1 MRTKGY
7 TRARRLR
14 VSPIPQPINATPA
27 MIRALVRAPVR
38 ARDRGVPV
46 VGGVLVAGGV
56 VVVVPPAVELGVIPA
71 VVTVTWVVVGV
82 EVLDVELLEDDD
94 VLDDEVLDVELLEDD
109 DVLAVGGDGIV
120 H

>member
-1 MRTKGY
+1 
-7 TRARRLR
+7 
-14 VSPIPQPINATPA
+14 

-46 VGGVLVAGGV
+46 VGGVLVAGCA
-56 VVVVPPAVELGVIPA
+56 VVVVPPAVDLGVIPA

-82 EVLDVELLEDDD
+82 VLDVEELDVELLEDDD

-109 DVLAVGGDGIV
+109 DVLDEEVLDVELLEDDDVLAVGGDGIV

>member
-1 MRTKGY
+1 
-7 TRARRLR
+7 
-14 VSPIPQPINATPA
+14 

-109 DVLAVGGDGIV
+109 DVLDDEVLDVELLEDDDVLAVGGDGIV

>member
-1 MRTKGY
+1 
-7 TRARRLR
+7 
-14 VSPIPQPINATPA
+14 

-38 ARDRGVPV
+38 ARDGGVPV
-46 VGGVLVAGGV
+46 VGGGLVAGGV
-56 VVVVPPAVELGVIPA
+56 VVAGPPAVELGGRPA
-71 VVTVTWVVVGV
+71 VGTVTWVVVGV
-82 EVLDVELLEDDD
+82 EVLGDEELDVELLEDDDVLDDEVLDVELLEDDD

>member
-1 MRTKGY
+1 
-7 TRARRLR
+7 
-14 VSPIPQPINATPA
+14 

-38 ARDRGVPV
+38 ARDGGVPV
-46 VGGVLVAGGV
+46 VGGVPVAGGV
-56 VVVVPPAVELGVIPA
+56 VVVVPPAVEIGVIPA

-82 EVLDVELLEDDD
+82 EVLDVEELDVELLEDDD

>member
-1 MRTKGY
+1 
-7 TRARRLR
+7 
-14 VSPIPQPINATPA
+14 

-82 EVLDVELLEDDD
+82 EVLDDEELDVELLEDDDVLDDEVLDVELLEDDD